1 MLAYDMNDEPLSLGH
16 GVPLRL
22 RNEIELG
29 FKQVKWI
36 KGIEFVARYSAI
48 GGGYGGYNE
57 DHEFF
62 GTDNRFEGDTL
73 NSWMITNLDLKPHS
87 PEILASTDEARA
99 IALMIPAGE
108 SFGDHQVHE
117 SAWVA
122 VIDGEVEIRS
132 GGKSVIGSTG
142 LVVAFAPNER
152 HAVHARSDAR
162 LLLLLTPWPG
172 VDHPGAM
179 TLEQKANVR
188 HDAAERRTVA

>member
-1 MLAYDMNDEPLSLGH
+1 M
-16 GVPLRL
+16 
-22 RNEIELG
+22 
-29 FKQVKWI
+29 
-36 KGIEFVARYSAI
+36 
-48 GGGYGGYNE
+48 
-57 DHEFF
+57 
-62 GTDNRFEGDTL
+62 
-73 NSWMITNLDLKPHS
+73 NSWTITNLDLRPHA

-117 SAWVA
+117 SAWVT
-122 VIDGEVEIRS
+122 VIEGEVQITTS
-132 GGKSVIGSTG
+132 GGESVIGSTG

-179 TLEQKANVR
+179 TLDQKANAR
-188 HDAAERRTVA
+188 RDAAERRPNALRKDVGTDLSEYRLRFGKKWAANVLQGRPSVA